1 MDKRP
6 WKSAMILPVVVE
18 GQGSPDGWVNASKA
32 LVSLLKSGRVT
43 EGIHSK
49 GLEVTTA
56 KWC

>member
-1 MDKRP
+1 
-6 WKSAMILPVVVE
+6 MILPVVVE

-49 GLEVTTA
+49 GLEVATA
-56 KWC
+56 ERC